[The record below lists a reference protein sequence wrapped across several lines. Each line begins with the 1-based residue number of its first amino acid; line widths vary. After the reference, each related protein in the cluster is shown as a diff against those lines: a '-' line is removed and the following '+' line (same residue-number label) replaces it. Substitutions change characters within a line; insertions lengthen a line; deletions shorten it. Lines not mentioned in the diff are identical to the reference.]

1 MYAKR
6 QYENVLNQAWD
17 ELESTDIKI
26 RAAVCGM
33 QYVKA
38 GSVRFESLG
47 QTLDLVLADR
57 QITEPDGRP
66 ARRIFQIVALHHL
79 LRADDVPPAG
89 EDMPLHAFQ
98 DLMLYHNT
106 IKWRVLD
113 LLANGFGSNPQL
125 LLELGATLGGVPR
138 EFGDAAVLLRP
149 FPRVAM
155 TAVVHAGDDEFP
167 PDASMLFD
175 ASAINLMPPEDLVV
189 LSELIAHKLANL
201 AGIVVKEV
209 DE

>member
-6 QYENVLNQAWD
+6 QYETVLNQAWD
-17 ELESTDIKI
+17 ELEVCDIRE

-33 QYVKA
+33 ECA
-38 GSVRFESLG
+38 DSGAARFESLG
-47 QTLDLVLADR
+47 QTLNLGVANR
-57 QITEPDGRP
+57 QIYEPDGRP

-79 LRADDVPPAG
+79 LRAEDTPPTG
-89 EDMPLHAFQ
+89 EDIPLHAFR

-113 LLANGFGSNPQL
+113 LLANAFGANPQL
-125 LLELGATLGGVPR
+125 LIELGATLNGAPR
-138 EFGDAAVLLRP
+138 EFGDAAVMLRP

-155 TAVVHAGDDEFP
+155 TAVVHAGDAEFP
-167 PDASMLFD
+167 PDATVLFD
-175 ASAINLMPPEDLVV
+175 ASAIKLMPPEDLVV

-201 AGIVVKEV
+201 AGMKVNEI